1 MDTWVLGAPTQK
13 LSLGMARVM
22 ISVLLIWGSS
32 PFHHRTPGTTWHPS
46 QSVRP
51 IWTRVSSL
59 CLLMIIPQ
67 KKRLLGG
74 RDSACKKYLHYFT
87 PWLIFSNCPLKCTDV
102 RYIRYQ
108 STEVRLLHVL
118 CHCSSVVTMCDTTLR
133 FSLGR
138 SLIYSYYRVVHFLLS
153 LLHRPKTQKWFG
165 SFAFSAPT
173 EVSFHS
179 HVNSFRSLVLQLSG
193 FP

>member
-13 LSLGMARVM
+13 LSLEMAWVV
-22 ISVLLIWGSS
+22 ISVLLILGSC
-32 PFHHRTPGTTWHPS
+32 PFHPHTPGTTWHPS
-46 QSVRP
+46 QSAQP

-59 CLLMIIPQ
+59 CLFMIIPPN
-67 KKRLLGG
+67 KRWLGG
-74 RDSACKKYLHYFT
+74 RDSACKKHLHYFT
-87 PWLIFSNCPLKCTDV
+87 PWLIFSNCPLKCTAV

-108 STEVRLLHVL
+108 SAEVRLLYVL
-118 CHCSSVVTMCDTTLR
+118 CHCSSVVTMSDITWR

-138 SLIYSYYRVVHFLLS
+138 SLIYSEYRVVHFLLS
-153 LLHRPKTQKWFG
+153 LLHHPKIQKWFG
-165 SFAFSAPT
+165 SFYFSAPT

>member
-13 LSLGMARVM
+13 LSLEIAWVM
-22 ISVLLIWGSS
+22 ISVLLILGSC
-32 PFHHRTPGTTWHPS
+32 PFHPHTPGTTWHPS
-46 QSVRP
+46 QSAQP

-59 CLLMIIPQ
+59 YLFMIIPQ
-67 KKRLLGG
+67 NKRSLGG
-74 RDSACKKYLHYFT
+74 GDSACKKHLHYFIL
-87 PWLIFSNCPLKCTDV
+87 WLIFSNCPLKCTDV

-108 STEVRLLHVL
+108 SIEFRFLYVL
-118 CHCSSVVTMCDTTLR
+118 CHCSSVITTCDVTLR

-138 SLIYSYYRVVHFLLS
+138 SLIYSEYRIVHFLLS
-153 LLHRPKTQKWFG
+153 LFRHPKIQKWFG
-165 SFAFSAPT
+165 FFHFSAPT

-179 HVNSFRSLVLQLSG
+179 HVNSFRSLVLQFSG